1 MGDVAMTID
10 NKLRRAFAPTRL
22 VIEDQS
28 STPSRPCRLSR
39 RRRSHFRV
47 EIVSD
52 AFEGKSR
59 VARQRLIYAALKDE
73 FAAGLHALALT
84 TLTPARR
91 RKPRVFP
98 SLDRGEVQNQPVESR
113 FPCPASPRPRT
124 LRHRGRCSSRGAQRL
139 TTGPSEAQAWQLS
152 MT

>member
-1 MGDVAMTID
+1 MGNVAMTID

-28 STPSRPCRLSR
+28 SRHRGHAGYR
-39 RRRSHFRV
+39 EGGESHFRV

-59 VARQRLIYAALKDE
+59 VARQRLIYVALKDE

-84 TLTPARR
+84 TLTPQE
-91 RKPRVFP
+91 
-98 SLDRGEVQNQPVESR
+98 DG
-113 FPCPASPRPRT
+113 SP
-124 LRHRGRCSSRGAQRL
+124 
-139 TTGPSEAQAWQLS
+139 
-152 MT
+152 